1 MKKILFLM
9 VAALAVMGC
18 SKDEDVK
25 DEEYEI
31 VAFFNTY
38 NSKDSIHCYAV
49 DDEHLYKQERGS
61 NKVVWKKPVTVPD
74 PIIKDLGYGEKE
86 VIEYIYSFVALDTDK
101 HIYTCWLAAKER
113 EYYCNIGLYSI
124 TGEFIKNEKIIS
136 VANSPKL
143 IELKDGD
150 VIIIAKGVDSYVY
163 VVIDE
168 KVNIVKQGE
177 NIPYLDHIRF
187 INSFQ
192 YITYNSSSIIFFN
205 LNTQEKMEVN
215 VREFIDNKYS
225 DENHK
230 PKYVIKDIEVGSR
243 YSIAHIAVTL
253 YSGVVD
259 NVEMKLNNETGEIL
273 K

>member
-143 IELKDGD
+143 IELKDQLEAAKKLPAITGD
-150 VIIIAKGVDSYVY
+150 ESAMKSYQAFLDQVEIFISKVQKVSEKAEYTDADYEMLTSAYETSVI
-163 VVIDE
+163 
-168 KVNIVKQGE
+168 
-177 NIPYLDHIRF
+177 
-187 INSFQ
+187 
-192 YITYNSSSIIFFN
+192 
-205 LNTQEKMEVN
+205 
-215 VREFIDNKYS
+215 
-225 DENHK
+225 
-230 PKYVIKDIEVGSR
+230 
-243 YSIAHIAVTL
+243 
-253 YSGVVD
+253 
-259 NVEMKLNNETGEIL
+259 
-273 K
+273 